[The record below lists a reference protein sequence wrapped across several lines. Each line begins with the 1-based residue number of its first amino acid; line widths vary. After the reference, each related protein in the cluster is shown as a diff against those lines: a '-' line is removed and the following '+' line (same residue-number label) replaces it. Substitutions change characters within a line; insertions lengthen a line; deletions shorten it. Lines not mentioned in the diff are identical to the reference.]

1 MPAEPLIISVC
12 ALGYS
17 LPWFPLWDLR
27 DISHALRYSF
37 RKVQE
42 LRYSTV
48 FCVHF
53 CNSSSG
59 HKASKH
65 IGCRESENM
74 MTKSDNRPRLDVDEV
89 RLIADLR
96 IMHSK
101 VHELFEVISVLKRGR
116 EENFIRQ
123 YADHAMLEKDI
134 QRVDEIY
141 LWFVRLKEE
150 GLRLKK
156 K

>member
-1 MPAEPLIISVC
+1 
-12 ALGYS
+12 
-17 LPWFPLWDLR
+17 
-27 DISHALRYSF
+27 
-37 RKVQE
+37 
-42 LRYSTV
+42 
-48 FCVHF
+48 
-53 CNSSSG
+53 
-59 HKASKH
+59 
-65 IGCRESENM
+65 M
-74 MTKSDNRPRLDVDEV
+74 MTKSDNRPILDVDEV

-101 VHELFEVISVLKRGR
+101 VHELFEVISVLKRGQD
-116 EENFIRQ
+116 ENFIRK

-150 GLRLKK
+150 GLKLKK

>member
-1 MPAEPLIISVC
+1 MTESNKERQ
-12 ALGYS
+12 
-17 LPWFPLWDLR
+17 F
-27 DISHALRYSF
+27 DIG
-37 RKVQE
+37 E
-42 LRYSTV
+42 
-48 FCVHF
+48 
-53 CNSSSG
+53 
-59 HKASKH
+59 
-65 IGCRESENM
+65 M
-74 MTKSDNRPRLDVDEV
+74 

-101 VHELFEVISVLKRGR
+101 VHELFEVVSVLKRGH

-123 YADHAMLEKDI
+123 YADTAMLEKDI

-150 GLRLKK
+150 GLKLKK